1 MREQIKFLKKY
12 ILYIINNFLYIISIM
27 VDKLINLQK
36 KNIRNDKFLTEKD
49 LKRIFNR
56 TGGITNDTNECII
69 WKGYITHN
77 KIDYINFYFNGKKC
91 ALHRILY
98 INFKGKLNDS
108 DYLEFLC
115 PNKGKCCN
123 INHINKKRNVN
134 KNIINNS
141 NSNNSPNSPGINI
154 VYFD

>member
-1 MREQIKFLKKY
+1 
-12 ILYIINNFLYIISIM
+12 M
-27 VDKLINLQK
+27 VDTLINLQRN
-36 KNIRNDKFLTEKD
+36 NIRNDKILSEKD

-56 TGGITNDTNECII
+56 TGGIINNNNECII

-98 INFKGKLNDS
+98 INFKGKLNDN
-108 DYLEFLC
+108 DYLEFTC
-115 PNKGKCCN
+115 PDKSNKGKCCN
-123 INHINKKRNVN
+123 INHIVKKRNIN
-134 KNIINNS
+134 KNINTLNE
-141 NSNNSPNSPGINI
+141 NNNSPIENNI